1 MCCLYSSPCFD
12 APAAGMDALLAAT
25 PGGPEDVTKAALLV
39 LQWGC
44 VLPLTS
50 YLISSLLA

>member
-1 MCCLYSSPCFD
+1 
-12 APAAGMDALLAAT
+12 MDALLAAT

>member
-1 MCCLYSSPCFD
+1 M
-12 APAAGMDALLAAT
+12 LLLQGWKLCWLLAVAAT
-25 PGGPEDVTKAALLV
+25 PGGPEDVTKATLLV

-44 VLPLTS
+44 VLQLTS